1 VVDKVYAAIRKALD
15 EPNVRKRIE
24 DTGSIIVGNT
34 PQQFSDQIK
43 AEYTVYKKVVDTAHL
58 KLD

>member
-1 VVDKVYAAIRKALD
+1 VHDAVVKALQ
-15 EPNVRKRIE
+15 EPTIRKRIE